1 MAWELTLIDNLNN
14 DMGDNSSET
23 EFTLMQDFII
33 PSNIDITSSF
43 ISISIESVMSNLI
56 MNISK

>member
-23 EFTLMQDFII
+23 EFTLMQDFI
-33 PSNIDITSSF
+33 SRLRH
-43 ISISIESVMSNLI
+43 MSE
-56 MNISK
+56 